1 MESSEEAVM
10 QYVVAELKNWEAEEE
25 KNGGG
30 EGGSRVAAAL
40 AALCDVL
47 AMAEGDLFGVFSI
60 GELVARL
67 PRLVAGGEGD
77 VPLFAARAI
86 AEACEGVPQW
96 APSFVRYSAVQ
107 ALRDRL
113 LAIDC
118 IDLAEECLRAL
129 NIISMEC
136 PKECLSHGV
145 AAAVLQFFDFFSM
158 NKQKLVLKI
167 VAKVLSDFDEKDA
180 PKAMEAAPVLCNLL
194 QSTDKT
200 ILDSAVSCLVM
211 VSDGARDNAKH
222 MEKLYELNAVQSTMR
237 LMENDGWKSLSDET
251 LSGILGL
258 LKDLACLSARAV
270 KSLFELNICDLLK
283 EMITYYTSSHSDHNK
298 VQTLVELIYYL
309 MPPLEMC
316 DHRTE
321 LIIAKK
327 NVIMEQSRYIEQLAS
342 ILTFIIE
349 LAKSAALSSICY
361 SCAVVIR
368 NIVELSTPSSL
379 VEVQKTVN
387 LSSLLASWLARK
399 NRHIVFQ
406 TLNISKTLL
415 NKQHKFFFEVFSRE
429 GVKQA
434 IDTIIAQIRDTNSN
448 QKQKGKSDLQES
460 CLCFDLDLETSTDDT
475 CKIDNRAILKL
486 SEEIKKN
493 FLVKGSAK
501 SPHSLG
507 CAFKSIKQ
515 FFSRLNGHAT
525 APPVKDQELCKEL
538 SDISRQLLSDEL
550 PSTSTFEF
558 VQSGSIKH
566 LAGYL
571 SNGTYFNSNLRNCQD
586 LIGQLKEVQ
595 SRLQKFT
602 HLALSVDSESSV
614 KPLDI
619 LVEKLIDGLHVWYD
633 SFPVILAD
641 EQCTRASNMIPLRDS
656 GTGDEPTPV
665 YIKFSRSTREE
676 ELEDYNSVLPV
687 DLYSTP
693 ESIEEVLLADISAY
707 KENTQEANGSRK
719 SVGLTNGDGHKSSRL
734 QFSYKGT
741 KLRLS
746 APIFESILQ
755 SMHEGQT
762 DIQIDSSFWDKEHK
776 IVYKRR
782 NKSKKISS
790 QSSYNTQ
797 LSRVYGKL
805 EMALL
810 KDPFFSTILTGKL
823 PGDLDESDPSYNFLF
838 MLKVLEGLNR
848 FSYHL
853 LMDEKLCQFAEG
865 YLQELDDLKVTTSP
879 IPRDQFVSSLLTNK
893 LEQQMQDRLFGDGLI
908 PSWCYYLVENCPF
921 LVPFESRWKYFCLTA
936 HHSFMTEEVSSS
948 TETKKYSVIRSNI
961 LEDAASM
968 MNKHGSDTKTIE
980 VEFDGEVGTGRGP
993 TFEFYTTVSHELQR
1007 VGLGM
1012 WRGDNTNQ
1020 KCEAGFVHAPFGLFP
1035 QPWSSEKTSSR
1046 GINFSDVIQRFK
1058 LLGHL
1063 VARAVLDGRVLDVP
1077 LSKAFYKIML
1087 GQELDIYDIPSFDP
1101 ELGKSII
1108 EFKALV
1114 KRKKFFEG
1122 RASDPKDDFS
1132 YKNMRLEDLCLDFTL
1147 PGNPEYELIPGG
1159 SEKMVTL
1166 NNLEEYVSSLA
1177 DATLKSGISNQI
1189 EAFKAGINEVFA
1201 LKTLQLFS
1209 EDEMERILCGEQD
1222 SWASSKLEDHID
1234 FDHGYDANSPSVI
1247 SFLEI
1252 LREFGRED
1260 QRAFMHFT
1268 TGAPQLPLGGL
1279 ASLDPKLTV
1288 VRKQCD
1294 GKVDDELPSVNT
1306 CRHFFKLPPYSSKE
1320 IMRQKLKYA
1329 IKEGLGSFQL
1339 S

>member
-1 MESSEEAVM
+1 MAVIE
-10 QYVVAELKNWEAEEE
+10 YVVAELRDEAA
-25 KNGGG
+25 GAGAH
-30 EGGSRVAAAL
+30 VAAL

-47 AMAEGDLFGVFSI
+47 AVAADHLFDALPIAEF
-60 GELVARL
+60 VARL
-67 PRLVAGGEGD
+67 PRLLASGEGD

-86 AEACEGVPQW
+86 AEACEGVPPW
-96 APSFVRYSAVQ
+96 ATSFARYGAIE
-107 ALRDRL
+107 ALRDKL

-118 IDLAEECLRAL
+118 IELAEECLRAL
-129 NIISMEC
+129 GVISMEC

-145 AAAVLQFFDFFSM
+145 PAAVLQFFDFFSM
-158 NKQKLVLKI
+158 HKQKLVLKI
-167 VAKVLSDFDEKDA
+167 VANVLGDFSAKDA
-180 PKAMEAAPVLCNLL
+180 AKAMEAAPVLCNLL

-200 ILDSAVSCLVM
+200 ILDSAVSCLVL
-211 VSDGARDNAKH
+211 VSDGACDSAQH
-222 MEKLYELNAVQSTMR
+222 MEKLYELNAVQATMR

-258 LKDLACLSARAV
+258 LKDLASLSARAV

-283 EMITYYTSSHSDHNK
+283 QMITYYTSSHSDHNK

-327 NVIMEQSRYIEQLAS
+327 NVITEQSGYIQQLAS
-342 ILTFIIE
+342 ILTFIIQV
-349 LAKSAALSSICY
+349 AKSAALSSICY
-361 SCAVVIR
+361 SCVVVIR

-387 LSSLLASWLARK
+387 LSSLLAGWLARK
-399 NRHIVFQ
+399 NRHIIFQ
-406 TLNISKTLL
+406 TLNVSKTLL
-415 NKQHKFFFEVFSRE
+415 RKDQKFFFETFIRE
-429 GVKQA
+429 GLKHA
-434 IDTIIAQIRDTNSN
+434 IDAILTQE
-448 QKQKGKSDLQES
+448 KGKSRLPES
-460 CLCFDLDLETSTDDT
+460 CLCFDLDLETSTDDA
-475 CKIDNRAILKL
+475 CRINNGAILKL
-486 SEEIKKN
+486 AEEIKKN
-493 FLVKGSAK
+493 FLVKVAK
-501 SPHSLG
+501 SPHKFG
-507 CAFKSIKQ
+507 CAFKSIKE
-515 FFSRLNGHAT
+515 FFSRLNCHAT
-525 APPVKDQELCKEL
+525 APPAKDQDLCKQL
-538 SDISRQLLSDEL
+538 SDFSRQLLSDEL

-586 LIGQLKEVQ
+586 LIGELKEVKI
-595 SRLQKFT
+595 RLQKFT
-602 HLALSVDSESSV
+602 HLALSVDNESSV
-614 KPLDI
+614 KPLEI
-619 LVEKLIDGLHVWYD
+619 LVEKLIDALHVWYD

-641 EQCTRASNMIPLRDS
+641 EQCTRESTMIPLRDS
-656 GTGDEPTPV
+656 GTEEPMSL
-665 YIKFSRSTREE
+665 YIKFSRSAREE
-676 ELEDYNSVLPV
+676 ELEDYGGVLPV
-687 DLYSTP
+687 DLSSTP
-693 ESIEEVLLADISAY
+693 ESIEEVLLPEICKRTGNETSY

-719 SVGLTNGDGHKSSRL
+719 SVGLRNGDGHKSSRL
-734 QFSYKGT
+734 KFSYKGT
-741 KLRLS
+741 QLQSSTPL
-746 APIFESILQ
+746 FESILR
-755 SMHEGQT
+755 SMHEGET
-762 DIQIDSSFWDKEHK
+762 DLQIDPSFWDKEHK
-776 IVYKRR
+776 IVYRRR

-790 QSSYNTQ
+790 HSSYNIQ
-797 LSRVYGKL
+797 LCRVHEKL
-805 EMALL
+805 EMSLL

-853 LMDEKLCQFAEG
+853 SMDDKLCKFAEG
-865 YLQELDDLKVTTSP
+865 CLQELDDLKAAICP

-893 LEQQMQDRLFGDGLI
+893 LEQQMQDSLFGDGLI
-908 PSWCYYLVENCPF
+908 PSWCIYLVETCPF
-921 LVPFESRWKYFCLTA
+921 LLSFEARWKYFCLTA
-936 HHSFMTEEVSSS
+936 HHSFMTDEASSS
-948 TETKKYSVIRSNI
+948 TETKKYSVTRSKI
-961 LEDAASM
+961 LEDASSM
-968 MNKHGSDTKTIE
+968 LNKHGSDTKFIE

-1012 WRGDNTNQ
+1012 WRGDDTSQ
-1020 KCEAGFVHAPFGLFP
+1020 ECEAGFVHAPFGLFP
-1035 QPWSSEKTSSR
+1035 QPWSSANTSSQ
-1046 GINFSDVIQRFK
+1046 GISLSNVVQKFK

-1063 VARAVLDGRVLDVP
+1063 VARAVLDGRVLDIP

-1087 GQELDIYDIPSFDP
+1087 EQDLDIYDIPSFDP
-1101 ELGKSII
+1101 KLGKTVM
-1108 EFKALV
+1108 EFQALV
-1114 KRKKFFEG
+1114 KRKKFLEE
-1122 RASDPKDDFS
+1122 RASNPAADLS
-1132 YKNMRLEDLCLDFTL
+1132 YKNVRLEDLCLDFTL
-1147 PGNPEYELIPGG
+1147 PGNPEYELVPGG

-1166 NNLEEYVSSLA
+1166 DNLEEYVSSIV

-1189 EAFKAGINEVFA
+1189 EAFKAGINKVFA
-1201 LKTLQLFS
+1201 LKTLRLFS

-1222 SWASSKLEDHID
+1222 SWASNKLEDHIN
-1234 FDHGYDANSPSVI
+1234 FDYGYDANSASVI

-1260 QRAFMHFT
+1260 QRAFLHFT

-1294 GKVDDELPSVNT
+1294 GKVDNELPSVNT